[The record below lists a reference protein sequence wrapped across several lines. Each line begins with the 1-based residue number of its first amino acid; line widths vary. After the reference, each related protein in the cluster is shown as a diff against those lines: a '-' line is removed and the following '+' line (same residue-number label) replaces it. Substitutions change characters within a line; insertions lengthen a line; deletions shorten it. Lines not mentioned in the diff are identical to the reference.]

1 MKIEAL
7 AIQPILEA
15 DIATRALA
23 KARARAFG
31 EFVREIPFA
40 SALLDRDLV
49 LVAVSRE
56 WAEQGIAPTLK
67 PSAATPGP
75 AAWWRPR
82 MWPRCFACA
91 EEGVAFSRYLP

>member
-56 WAEQGIAPTLK
+56 WAEQGIAPTLAIGGDAGAGGLV
-67 PSAATPGP
+67 AA
-75 AAWWRPR
+75 PR
-82 MWPRCFACA
+82 MWPRSSPAPKKA
-91 EEGVAFSRYLP
+91 SPSRATS